1 MEMNGKRELAAPA
14 AQVWDA
20 LNNPLLLQRSI
31 AGCESFEAAGENAFA
46 SVVAVK
52 LGPVSAK
59 FKADIR
65 LSDVQ
70 APHSYTIHFDG
81 KGGVAG
87 FGKGSA
93 DIKLED
99 LGDSTLLTY
108 SARAQVG
115 GKLAQIG
122 SRLID
127 AAASK
132 LTEDFFTAFEK
143 EVMAGRPV
151 AAPESELIAP
161 TTPVVTESPA
171 PATQRKSGV
180 FYGVMVGVA
189 LFLIWSLLRK

>member
-1 MEMNGKRELAAPA
+1 MEMNGQRVLVAPA
-14 AQVWDA
+14 SRVWAA
-20 LNNPLLLQRSI
+20 LNDPALLQRSI
-31 AGCESFEAAGENAFA
+31 AGCESFESIGENAYA

-65 LSDVQ
+65 LTDVL
-70 APHSYTIHFDG
+70 PPNSYTIHFDG

-93 DIKLED
+93 DIRLEEQ
-99 LGDSTLLTY
+99 GANTLLTY

-127 AAASK
+127 AASVK
-132 LTEDFFTAFEK
+132 LTEDFFSAFEK
-143 EVMAGRPV
+143 EVLAQEPAAMPV
-151 AAPESELIAP
+151 QLGEETVTVSAP
-161 TTPVVTESPA
+161 PA
-171 PATQRKSGV
+171 LAKKPKV
-180 FYGVMVGVA
+180 FYGVLVGLV
-189 LFLIWSLLRK
+189 LFLAWSMLRK

>member
-1 MEMNGKRELAAPA
+1 MEMNGQRALAAPA
-14 AQVWDA
+14 AQVWAA
-20 LNNPLLLQRSI
+20 LNNPELLQRSI

-65 LSDVQ
+65 LSEIQ

-99 LGDSTLLTY
+99 QGNSTLLTY
-108 SARAQVG
+108 AARAQVG

-143 EVMAGRPV
+143 EVMAEQV
-151 AAPESELIAP
+151 
-161 TTPVVTESPA
+161 TDVVEPQMAVEQSASSPPPA
-171 PATQRKSGV
+171 PRKSGI
-180 FYGVMVGVA
+180 FYGVLAGFA

>member
-1 MEMNGKRELAAPA
+1 MEMNGQRVLAAPA
-14 AQVWDA
+14 ALVWEA

-31 AGCESFEAAGENAFA
+31 AGCESFEASGENSFA

-65 LSDVQ
+65 LSEVQ

-93 DIKLED
+93 DIRLED
-99 LGDSTLLTY
+99 QGDSTLLSY

-143 EVMAGRPV
+143 EVMAEQTAVIPEAKTQAIQGH
-151 AAPESELIAP
+151 ALSAQAPP
-161 TTPVVTESPA
+161 
-171 PATQRKSGV
+171 RKTGI
-180 FYGVMVGVA
+180 FYGVLAGLA
-189 LFLIWSLLRK
+189 FYLIWLLLRK